1 MARTL
6 RPLSLGKLL
15 DETFDIYR
23 RNFLLF
29 LGIRAIPNLILL
41 VFQLTLV
48 GIASFDA
55 KSSGVAGALAAL
67 GALFV
72 TQFVSSIVTAATT
85 FGFSDIYLERPT
97 SMVACFSR
105 VASKALRVFFVS
117 FIVSLIIGLGVML
130 CIVPGIYW
138 AGVYGIAMP
147 AVALED
153 RKI

>member
-72 TQFVSSIVTAATT
+72 TQFVSSIVTAGYT
-85 FGFSDIYLERPT
+85 FGVSG
-97 SMVACFSR
+97 
-105 VASKALRVFFVS
+105 VFFVKRS
-117 FIVSLIIGLGVML
+117 RTVG
-130 CIVPGIYW
+130 
-138 AGVYGIAMP
+138 
-147 AVALED
+147 
-153 RKI
+153 